1 MQSVAHKPLMLDTE
15 YKLTQ
20 ELFKFFFFFPQVGYF
35 QEQTVSDKRFIWLY
49 ESNSIWGQ
57 L

>member
-20 ELFKFFFFFPQVGYF
+20 ELLKKIFFSRVGYF

-49 ESNSIWGQ
+49 ESYSIWGQ